1 MALTARPLR
10 LAHATIKKVTEDV
23 ESFAF
28 NTAISQMMIL
38 TNEFVNS
45 RPRPIAGLRILLTVL
60 SPFAPHLAEELW
72 ERLGERFSGFEG
84 RASTQRWPDYDEDL
98 LALDEVEYGVQS
110 TARFAIAFSPE
121 RTPPTPTWRMPR
133 RSIRVSVAG
142 KSVLKLIIVRGK
154 LINIVLAK

>member
-1 MALTARPLR
+1 M
-10 LAHATIKKVTEDV
+10 
-23 ESFAF
+23 
-28 NTAISQMMIL
+28 
-38 TNEFVNS
+38 
-45 RPRPIAGLRILLTVL
+45 VL

-98 LALDEVEYGVQS
+98 LALDEVEYGVQINGKVRDRIL
-110 TARFAIAFSPE
+110 ARTDASDTDLEKSALAAPKIREAI
-121 RTPPTPTWRMPR
+121 
-133 RSIRVSVAG
+133 AG